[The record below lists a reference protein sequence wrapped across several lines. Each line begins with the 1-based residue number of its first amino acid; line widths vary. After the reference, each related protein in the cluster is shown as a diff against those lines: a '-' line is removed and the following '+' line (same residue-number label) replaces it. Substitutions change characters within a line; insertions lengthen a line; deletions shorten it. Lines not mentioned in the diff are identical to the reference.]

1 MGHIDLFSFTRKIC
15 FMRDE
20 LHYVDS
26 VEKTLV
32 EENPGVSFPIPS
44 CSCCHNAHMEIIWPA
59 KLCFNKIFNRGC

>member
-1 MGHIDLFSFTRKIC
+1 MGHIDLFSFTRKIG

-32 EENPGVSFPIPS
+32 EENPDMHPDSFCLIP
-44 CSCCHNAHMEIIWPA
+44 NP
-59 KLCFNKIFNRGC
+59 